1 MNKLII
7 YGSQYGTTRT
17 YAERLSQMTGVSFTD
32 YKLAKDISKY
42 DINTFKDKKQPKFII
57 NDDYCAQNGISK
69 KKALS
74 LARKMLNYERIGEVY
89 DPSLSLNENIKQ
101 MSELGVKVSKPTLI
115 SFKKFYNLN

>member
-1 MNKLII
+1 MRACIAIHLVI
-7 YGSQYGTTRT
+7 
-17 YAERLSQMTGVSFTD
+17 
-32 YKLAKDISKY
+32 
-42 DINTFKDKKQPKFII
+42 
-57 NDDYCAQNGISK
+57 ISK